1 MENEEE
7 KRENEKE
14 TIEIKPD
21 TEGDVALGSEK
32 DKTEIDTRTENV
44 LVESVPG
51 DKPAEGERFDEAT
64 GPVLK
69 KVVRNK
75 KRGPLPALIFVLLL
89 LVLNGVFVVGA
100 VDYLLQHKYQG
111 GAIRNIQSIQVVDEQ
126 SQVIKVAKSASASV
140 VSIIATA
147 EVPKYETTYR
157 DFFNFQIPSQ
167 VQNGTQEQQIGAGS
181 GFIVSSDGYII
192 TNKHVVEQTDA
203 KYTVILKNAQNVD
216 EKIEATV
223 IARDPNSDIA
233 ILKIDK
239 TGLPAL
245 NLGDSGSLNVGQTT
259 VAIGYA
265 LGQFDNT
272 VSKGIISGLSRSIT
286 AGGMES
292 GVEDLENL
300 IQTDA
305 AVNPGNSGGPLLDI
319 EGNVIGVNV
328 AMADAQSIGF
338 AIPINEIKPAYE
350 EAKSSGTIKK
360 EVQAF
365 LGVRYVN
372 IDSSIQ
378 QANNLPYDYGVIVGR
393 GKAVTDLAIVPGSPA
408 DKAGI
413 VENDIILEVNGQ
425 KIDAADNTL
434 AKQISKFKPGDTV
447 KLKIYDKGQEKEV
460 SVTLTESQ

>member
-7 KRENEKE
+7 KKE
-14 TIEIKPD
+14 DIEEVTEIKQGSGND
-21 TEGDVALGSEK
+21 TLSDSEK
-32 DKTEIDTRTENV
+32 KIAGTEPRSEDTPQDKLIVKRVKST
-44 LVESVPG
+44 
-51 DKPAEGERFDEAT
+51 
-64 GPVLK
+64 
-69 KVVRNK
+69 
-75 KRGPLPALIFVLLL
+75 KRGPIPALVFILLL

-100 VDYLLQHKYQG
+100 VDYLLQHKYQNG
-111 GAIRNIQSIQVVDEQ
+111 TVQNVQPVKVVDEQ
-126 SQVIKVAKSASASV
+126 SQVITVAKSASASV

-157 DFFNFQIPSQ
+157 DLFNFQIPSQ
-167 VQNGTQEQQIGAGS
+167 AQNGTEEQQIGAGS
-181 GFIVSSDGYII
+181 GFIVSNDGYIV
-192 TNKHVVEQTDA
+192 TNKHMVEQTDA

-223 IARDPNSDIA
+223 IARDPNNDIA
-233 ILKIDK
+233 ILKIDRK
-239 TGLPAL
+239 DLPFL
-245 NLGDSGSLNVGQTT
+245 NLGDSGNLSVGQTT

-286 AGGMES
+286 AGGTAS
-292 GVEDLENL
+292 GYENLENL

-319 EGNVIGVNV
+319 GGNVIGVNV

-447 KLKIYDKGQEKEV
+447 KLKIYHRGEEKEV
-460 SVTLTESQ
+460 SVTLSENQ

>member
-7 KRENEKE
+7 KRENMEETFEIKSDSGQDKSSDTEKIEAEVLEKE
-14 TIEIKPD
+14 SAAGDKSVEGIKSP
-21 TEGDVALGSEK
+21 EAMKPSSEK
-32 DKTEIDTRTENV
+32 SQKD
-44 LVESVPG
+44 
-51 DKPAEGERFDEAT
+51 
-64 GPVLK
+64 
-69 KVVRNK
+69 K
-75 KRGPLPALIFVLLL
+75 KRGPFPALIFILLL

-100 VDYLLQHKYQG
+100 VDYLLQNKYQNG
-111 GAIRNIQSIQVVDEQ
+111 TVKNVQSVKVVDEQ
-126 SQVIKVAKSASASV
+126 SQIIDVAKNASASV

-167 VQNGTQEQQIGAGS
+167 VQNGTEEQQIGAGS
-181 GFIVSSDGYII
+181 GFIVSGDGYII
-192 TNKHVVEQTDA
+192 TNKHVVEQEDA
-203 KYTVILKNAQNVD
+203 KYTVILKDSQHMD
-216 EKIEATV
+216 EKIEAKV
-223 IARDPNSDIA
+223 IARDPNNDIA

-239 TGLPAL
+239 TGLSSL

-272 VSKGIISGLSRSIT
+272 VSKGIISGLSRSIS
-286 AGGMES
+286 AGGMTSGAES
-292 GVEDLENL
+292 LENL

-319 EGNVIGVNV
+319 QGNVIGVNV

-360 EVQAF
+360 EAKTF
-365 LGVRYVN
+365 LGVRYIN
-372 IDSSIQ
+372 IDSSVQ
-378 QANNLPYDYGVIVGR
+378 QSNNLPYDYGVIVGR
-393 GKAVTDLAIVPGSPA
+393 GEKATDLAIVPGSPA

-413 VENDIILEVNGQ
+413 VENDIILEVDGV
-425 KIDAADNTL
+425 KIDSGNNAL
-434 AKQISKFKPGDTV
+434 SKLIVKHKSGDTV
-447 KLKIYDKGQEKEV
+447 KLKIYHRGEEKEV
-460 SVTLTESQ
+460 SVTLGESQ